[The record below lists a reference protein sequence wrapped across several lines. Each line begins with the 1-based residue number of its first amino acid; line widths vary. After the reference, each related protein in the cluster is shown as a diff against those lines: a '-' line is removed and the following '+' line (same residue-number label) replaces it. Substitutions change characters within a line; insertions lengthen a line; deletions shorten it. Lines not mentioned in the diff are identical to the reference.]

1 MRQVLAEADCL
12 HDADAVDAACERLAT
27 AIADQ
32 YAALDPLVICVMN
45 GGLYATAAITARLRF
60 PLEIDYLHA
69 TRYRGATSGGGLVW
83 KVKPKTARLPKR
95 PGLVIAALPDAG
107 PQTARKQG

>member
-1 MRQVLAEADCL
+1 MSVTDPMRQVLAEADCL

-60 PLEIDYLHA
+60 PLERSEEH
-69 TRYRGATSGGGLVW
+69 TSELQSLMRSSYAVFCL
-83 KVKPKTARLPKR
+83 KKKKISYKTKHN
-95 PGLVIAALPDAG
+95 
-107 PQTARKQG
+107 

>member
-83 KVKPKTARLPKR
+83 KVPPKPER
-95 PGLVIAALPDAG
+95 IATRHVPVSDDTLAKG
-107 PQTARKQG
+107 PRREER